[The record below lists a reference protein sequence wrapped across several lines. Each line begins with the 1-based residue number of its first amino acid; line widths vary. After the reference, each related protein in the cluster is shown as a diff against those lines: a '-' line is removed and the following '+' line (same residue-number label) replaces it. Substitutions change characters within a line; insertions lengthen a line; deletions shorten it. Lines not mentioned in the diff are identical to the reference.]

1 MQNGFVESFDGRFR
15 DGLLDETLFA
25 SLTDARQK
33 IRARQEDCNHHCP
46 HSGLGTIPPAAFGA
60 KKGPTI
66 RAAKHQPA
74 DSAQGRRDVGS

>member
-1 MQNGFVESFDGRFR
+1 MQKGFVESFDGRFR

-66 RAAKHQPA
+66 QAAQR
-74 DSAQGRRDVGS
+74 QT